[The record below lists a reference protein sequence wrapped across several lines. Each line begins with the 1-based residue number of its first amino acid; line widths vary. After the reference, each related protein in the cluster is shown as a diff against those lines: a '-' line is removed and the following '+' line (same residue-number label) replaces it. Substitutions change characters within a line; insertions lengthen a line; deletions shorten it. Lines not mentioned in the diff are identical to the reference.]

1 MDLSKTKTSVLSS
14 LSTKKMRDKHGLF
27 LAEGSKCVADTLGAF
42 ELDCLVAEQDWICAH
57 PDIVAECEGKVLTA
71 SSASIKKI
79 SSLSTPPDVVA
90 AFHLPCVAGEAF
102 VDSRLL
108 YLVLDGIQ
116 DPGNLGTIIRTA
128 DWFGINTIFASRDTV
143 DVFNPKTVQSTMG
156 SLKRV
161 SVVYTDLAQLLEKHR
176 EMPVYGT
183 LLEGKNLFETSLGSS
198 GFIIMGNE
206 GKGISKTLR
215 GMITRPL
222 FIPPYDSKSH
232 GESLNVAIA
241 AAVTMAAF
249 RGYGKIVEP

>member
-57 PDIVAECEGKVLTA
+57 SDIVAECEGKVLTA

-90 AFHLPCVAGEAF
+90 AFHLPCVASEAF

-128 DWFGINTIFASRDTV
+128 DWFGINTRGTV

-222 FIPPYDSKSH
+222 FIPPYDSRSH